1 LYWGKKMAQ
10 LSRVGDMNLF
20 GGKIINGAKTVIAN
34 GKQVGLHPSLIT
46 PHFPFKKLH
55 LLAFTTGGSPTVF
68 AEGKPVLKVGTSATC
83 GHSIVIGSPNVFV
96 P

>member
-1 LYWGKKMAQ
+1 MAQ
-10 LSRVGDMNLF
+10 LSRVGDTNIF
-20 GGKIINGAKTVIAN
+20 GGMITQGASTVIAN
-34 GKQVGLHPSLIT
+34 GKKVGLHPSLIT

-68 AEGKPVLKVGTSATC
+68 AEGKPVLKVGSSATC

>member
-1 LYWGKKMAQ
+1 MAQ

-55 LLAFTTGGSPTVF
+55 L
-68 AEGKPVLKVGTSATC
+68 
-83 GHSIVIGSPNVFV
+83 
-96 P
+96 